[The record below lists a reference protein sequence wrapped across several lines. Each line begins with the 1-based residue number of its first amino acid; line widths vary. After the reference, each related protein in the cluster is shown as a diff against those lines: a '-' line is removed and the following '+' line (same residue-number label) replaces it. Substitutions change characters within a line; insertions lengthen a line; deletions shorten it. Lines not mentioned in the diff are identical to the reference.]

1 LPPVQWWVPSLGVA
15 VDANDPWCPRHSP
28 PGVGCLWGTVM
39 QKSAFRSHGR
49 IGDPIHALTSHD
61 QPVTTRTKLPSR
73 PRLMAIPSGN
83 GSYHLDKRS
92 LKSPRIYNHR
102 RPRSALGVK
111 DLCTTSVIDASSKS
125 LTLLTRFRDS
135 TRTWRKV
142 SFATDASGRIVD
154 SSHCRNLNPRN
165 PGRTSNADVR
175 PPRNLTMSDRRSD
188 STGRTIHGHYTQ
200 ELPPTAWQ

>member
-1 LPPVQWWVPSLGVA
+1 M
-15 VDANDPWCPRHSP
+15 
-28 PGVGCLWGTVM
+28 GTVM
-39 QKSAFRSHGR
+39 QKSAFRSHGLAR
-49 IGDPIHALTSHD
+49 IGDPIHSLTSRD
-61 QPVTTRTKLPSR
+61 QPVTTRTKPPSR
-73 PRLMAIPSGN
+73 PRLVAIPSGN

-92 LKSPRIYNHR
+92 LKSPGIYNHR

-154 SSHCRNLNPRN
+154 SSQCRNLNPRN

>member
-1 LPPVQWWVPSLGVA
+1 VTRSNSARERLEKGGVA
-15 VDANDPWCPRHSP
+15 I
-28 PGVGCLWGTVM
+28 GVGLRQARTVDIAPAM
-39 QKSAFRSHGR
+39 KTCGFDWLFLDLEHNSM
-49 IGDPIHALTSHD
+49 
-61 QPVTTRTKLPSR
+61 TKLPSR